1 MKKKWNDIFPVQG
14 KWLEILFRMKL
25 TLFILLCAAM
35 QVFASARA
43 QTLSMKK
50 QDASLEEIIWELKE
64 KTRLVF
70 LYSDEDIAAVKGI
83 TIDMVKADVDRILT
97 KCLENSGLHYVKSH
111 HAIIIRKAEPLQG
124 LPQVKERKVKGK
136 VTDAGGNPLPGVTVM
151 IVGTKVGV
159 TTDAEGN
166 YTISCPSV
174 KNIALRFSF
183 VGMKT
188 QEIKV
193 EEQTEISVRLAE
205 EIENMKEVIVTGIYQ
220 RKKESFTGAATTYTA
235 DELRTVGNQNV
246 IQSLK
251 SLDPAFAIIEN
262 NEFGSDPN
270 RLPDLEIRGKSS
282 IVGLKEQFSV
292 DPNQPLFILDGF
304 ETSLRTIVDLDM
316 DRVESITILKDAA
329 STAIYGSK
337 AANGV
342 VVVETRKPLKGEL
355 RVSYNGNFNISMPD
369 LSSYNLMN
377 AEEKL
382 RFEQLSGRYKLG
394 SAEYTPD
401 KQAQLDDLYSK
412 RLAAVKKGVDT
423 YWLAE
428 PVRVGL
434 NHRHSLYVEGGDEV
448 IRYGLGVN
456 YNQIKGVMEE
466 SQRDIFG
473 GNLDLIYRKNKLLFS
488 NKLSVNYNK
497 TKDPLVSYSQ
507 YAQANPY
514 YEKRTAEGKVEKWLE
529 YLENVEEVPN
539 PLYNASL
546 SSRNSGR
553 SFGIT
558 NNFSAEY
565 NPLTSL
571 KLRAR
576 FGVTKTIAEQDNFV
590 SPMNTQFDNTD
601 VLKKGSLTYTNSKT
615 LQYEGEFTATYGYI
629 FAERHRV
636 NLVGGANFS
645 STENV
650 TNGYAAEGF
659 PEGDFTTPAFS
670 NGYPEY
676 GRPNYYESES
686 RAVSFYLNGGYSYDD
701 RYLLD
706 ATYRASG
713 ASVFGT
719 NKRFTN
725 TWSVGLAWNLH
736 NEAFVKGNADW
747 LNLLKLRASVGN
759 PGNQNFSAYQTLT
772 TYRFVSASA
781 NYFGKGLF
789 LDALGNPDLEWQV
802 TQDKNIGMDVTM
814 FGNRLTLNIDYFHK
828 KTDPLLVNI
837 GVAAST
843 GVSTVMT
850 NMGQQISKGLNGTLI
865 YSPIYK
871 PSERVIWSF
880 RYNFRTE
887 TSKYDRIGNALD
899 KFNESGYNKNL
910 QRYFDGASPD
920 ALYAVRSAGIDPAT
934 GQEIFIKKNGIY
946 TFDFS
951 YDDEVKVGV
960 GRPKVEGIVGT
971 SFSYKGFS
979 CNLDFRYRLGG
990 QKFNSAVFNKVENIS
1005 KAGLRKN
1012 QDKRALYDRW
1022 QNPGDIAK
1030 YKGISLT
1037 SSTPMSSRFV
1047 EDDNSIALESC
1058 RIGYEFDQK
1067 FVRKIHLKS
1076 LRLNAYMNDIFRV
1089 SSIKTERGTEY
1100 PFARSVSFSLSASF

>member
-1 MKKKWNDIFPVQG
+1 MKKNRKLRFLWNRDATKFCLRWGIVFVMSCVLAVPLWGQSRTQHVTLNVSQ
-14 KWLEILFRMKL
+14 KTMPEILQELEKQVPYKFMYHDTDLLQLGRKDLHFNGAPL
-25 TLFILLCAAM
+25 TEVLDYCLKGTAVGYEI
-35 QVFASARA
+35 VGH
-43 QTLSMKK
+43 
-50 QDASLEEIIWELKE
+50 EIILKRIKPE
-64 KTRLVF
+64 SQKT
-70 LYSDEDIAAVKGI
+70 DIRRI
-83 TIDMVKADVDRILT
+83 T
-97 KCLENSGLHYVKSH
+97 GL
-111 HAIIIRKAEPLQG
+111 
-124 LPQVKERKVKGK
+124 
-136 VTDAGGNPLPGVTVM
+136 VTDVNGNSLPGVTIM
-151 IVGTKVGV
+151 IEGTSVGV
-159 TTDAEGN
+159 TTGADGRYSIE
-166 YTISCPSV
+166 CPHIA
-174 KNIALRFSF
+174 NLALRFSF
-183 VGMKT
+183 VGMKSVKILVDNKT
-188 QEIKV
+188 TIDV
-193 EEQTEISVRLAE
+193 VLEEEV
-205 EIENMKEVIVTGIYQ
+205 ENMKEVIVTGIYQ

-304 ETSLRTIVDLDM
+304 ETTLRAIMDLDM

-342 VVVETRKPLKGEL
+342 VVVETKKPLKGEL

-382 RFEQLSGRYKLG
+382 QFEELAGRYKLG
-394 SAEYTPD
+394 SIEYTPEN
-401 KQAQLDDLYSK
+401 QAELEELYNK
-412 RLAAVKKGVDT
+412 RLAAVKSGINT

-434 NHRHSLYVEGGDEV
+434 NHRHSLYAEGGDEV

-456 YNQIKGVMEE
+456 YNQVKGVMEE

-473 GNLDLIYRKNKLLFS
+473 GNLDLIYRKSKFLLS
-488 NKLSVNYNK
+488 NKLSVNYYK
-497 TKDPLVSYSQ
+497 TKDPLVGYSE
-507 YAQANPY
+507 YARANPY
-514 YEKRTAEGKVEKWLE
+514 YQKRTDEGKVEKWLE
-529 YLENVEEVPN
+529 YIKDVEEVPN

-546 SSRNSGR
+546 NSHKWGK
-553 SFGIT
+553 SFGVT

-565 NPLTSL
+565 NPLASL

-576 FGVTKTIAEQDNFV
+576 FGVTKSFTESDQFT
-590 SPMNTQFDNTD
+590 SPQNTQFNNTD
-601 VLKKGSLTYTNSKT
+601 VLKKGSAYYSLNKL

-629 FAERHRV
+629 FAEKHRI

-645 STENV
+645 SMESVN
-650 TNGYAAEGF
+650 NGYSAEGF
-659 PEGDFTTPAFS
+659 PEGDFTTPAFA

-676 GRPNYYESES
+676 GTPNYFESES
-686 RAVSFYLNGGYSYDD
+686 RSVSFYLNGGYSFQD

-713 ASVFGT
+713 SSVFGT
-719 NKRFTN
+719 NKRFAN

-736 NEAFVKGNADW
+736 NESFIQGNAEW
-747 LNLLKLRASVGN
+747 MELLKIRASIGN

-772 TYRFVSASA
+772 TYGFVSAAA
-781 NYFGKGLF
+781 NYFGKGVF
-789 LDALGNPDLEWQV
+789 LRSLGNPDLEWQV
-802 TQDKNIGMDVTM
+802 TMDRNIGLDVVL
-814 FGNRLTLNIDYFHK
+814 FGNKLSFNVDYFNK

-837 GVAAST
+837 GVVAST
-843 GVSTVMT
+843 GVTSVMT
-850 NMGQQISKGLNGTLI
+850 NLGQQISKGVNGTVI
-865 YSPIYK
+865 YSPVYK
-871 PSERVIWSF
+871 PAERVIWSV

-887 TSKYDRIGNALD
+887 TSRYDRIGNALD
-899 KFNESGYNKNL
+899 KFNENGYNKNL
-910 QRYFDGASPD
+910 QRYFDGSNPN
-920 ALYAVRSAGIDPAT
+920 ALYAVRSAGIDPST
-934 GQEIFIKKNGIY
+934 GKEIFIKKDGTY
-946 TFDFS
+946 TFDFT

-960 GRPKVEGIVGT
+960 GRPKVEGIIGT

-979 CNLDFRYRLGG
+979 CNLDFRYRYGG
-990 QKFNSAVFNKVENIS
+990 QAFNSAVFNKVENIT
-1005 KAGLRKN
+1005 KAGLKVN

-1022 QNPGDIAK
+1022 QKPGDVAK

-1058 RIGYEFDQK
+1058 RIGYEFDRKMVQ
-1067 FVRKIHLKS
+1067 KIHLQS
-1076 LRLNAYMNDIFRV
+1076 LRINAYMNDIFRV

-1100 PFARSVSFSLSASF
+1100 PFARSVSFSVSASF